1 MEYHKRVGV
10 APQKV
15 EILVDASGL
24 KLVGLPGLE
33 PGTKAL

>member
-1 MEYHKRVGV
+1 MGRIAVEDQARVMAYV
-10 APQKV
+10 A
-15 EILVDASGL
+15 LS